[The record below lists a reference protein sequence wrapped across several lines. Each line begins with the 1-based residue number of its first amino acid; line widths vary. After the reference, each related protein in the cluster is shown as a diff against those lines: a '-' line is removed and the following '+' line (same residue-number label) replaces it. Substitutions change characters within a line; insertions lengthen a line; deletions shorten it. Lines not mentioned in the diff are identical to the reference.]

1 MDASGKKK
9 WRIVVDYRQL
19 NEKTIGDRYPL
30 PNITDLLD
38 KLGRTQYFST
48 LDLASGFHQVEMA
61 EEDIAKTAFNTEQG
75 PYKYLRMPFGLR
87 NAPATFQGMMDII
100 LREIQNERYLIYLDD
115 IIIFST
121 SLQEHI
127 NRVREVFKRLRSAN
141 FKILDKLIKLPHT
154 ENSKT
159 TKRIFRT
166 PRILQEVHQRFCEHY

>member
-1 MDASGKKK
+1 MLDQKIIRPSCSPWSSPIWYQTMGAFGKKK
-9 WRIVVDYRQL
+9 GRIRVDYKKL

-38 KLGRTQYFST
+38 KLRCFST
-48 LDLASGFHQVEMA
+48 LDLASAFHQIEMV

-87 NAPATFQGMMDII
+87 NAPATFQRVMNNI
-100 LREIQNERYLIYLDD
+100 LRGIHNEICLVYLDD

-127 NRVREVFKRLRSAN
+127 NIPRKVFERLR
-141 FKILDKLIKLPHT
+141 
-154 ENSKT
+154 
-159 TKRIFRT
+159 
-166 PRILQEVHQRFCEHY
+166 